1 MKPSLSF
8 ACYLLGIALCVWVLL
23 PLAVQADKSPRINQ
37 SESKPSRSIP
47 LVRFD
52 DGRLTVKVRNIPL
65 RELLK
70 EVAWESGLALV
81 LLSPLQNR
89 INIEFHGLRLDN
101 ALRRILRHRNFV
113 VEYGEQADKAGK
125 SVVIRPAKLWVF
137 GNEDGDYPAQ
147 TIVFEK
153 AKPRLS
159 QGLTALDE
167 AVMQASFESAN
178 PENREDAVEMLGQ
191 SGHPDGIAKL
201 SVALTD
207 ENTDVRE
214 AAIDALADIGGD
226 EAAQA
231 LAVALVDENAALR
244 EGAVD
249 ALGKIGGETA
259 IQVLARALQ
268 DNDEFVRETAAEV
281 LSQIKSQS
289 N

>member
-1 MKPSLSF
+1 MKQLERCTYNLVSI
-8 ACYLLGIALCVWVLL
+8 AVGIFLLL
-23 PLAVQADKSPRINQ
+23 PAMVQAKNPTPAQPGVRS
-37 SESKPSRSIP
+37 SHSIP
-47 LVRFD
+47 VVRFD
-52 DGRLTVKVRNIPL
+52 DGHLTVKVRNIPL

-81 LLSPLQNR
+81 LLSPLQDR
-89 INIEFHGLRLDN
+89 IDIEFHGLRLDN

-178 PENREDAVEMLGQ
+178 PENREDAVEMLRQ

-207 ENTDVRE
+207 ENIDVRE

-226 EAAQA
+226 EAAWA

>member
-1 MKPSLSF
+1 MKQLERCTYNLVSI
-8 ACYLLGIALCVWVLL
+8 AVGILLLL
-23 PLAVQADKSPRINQ
+23 PAMVLAKNPIPAQPGVRS
-37 SESKPSRSIP
+37 SHSIP
-47 LVRFD
+47 VVRFAD
-52 DGRLTVKVRNIPL
+52 ERLTVKVRDIPL

-89 INIEFHGLRLDN
+89 VTIEFHGLRLDK

-113 VEYGEQADKAGK
+113 VEYDEQTAKAGK
-125 SVVIRPAKLWVF
+125 SMVIRPAKLWVF
-137 GNEDGDYPAQ
+137 GNEDGDYPVK
-147 TIVFEK
+147 TIVFET
-153 AKPRLS
+153 AEPRLP
-159 QGLTALDE
+159 QELTALEE
-167 AVMQASFESAN
+167 AVMRASFESTN

-191 SGHPDGIAKL
+191 SGSPDAIAKL
-201 SVALTD
+201 SLALTD

-231 LAVALVDENAALR
+231 LAVMLQDEDAALR
-244 EGAVD
+244 EDTVE
-249 ALGKIGGETA
+249 ALGVIGGDVAMNLLEQA
-259 IQVLARALQ
+259 VH
-268 DNDEFVRETAAEV
+268 DNDEFVRETAAEL